1 MVEPFRLFDVRVRGL
16 ELLSPS
22 FLRVTFTGEDLDLFA
37 DNGYDQRIKLIFPL
51 PGHGLTQFPTG
62 PDWFQRW
69 RALPQDRCN
78 PMRTYTVRNV
88 RPDLREVDVDVVLHG
103 DGGPAARWA
112 GAVRPGDEVGLFG
125 PDARYGEPHGGL
137 EFHPPEGTGAIL
149 MAGDETAAP
158 AICATLERL
167 PAGTRGAALIEVP
180 HATDFLPIDSPS
192 EVTVTWLAREGGDH
206 GDKLIPAVEAA
217 AGRLL
222 PDHKPADA
230 FEDIDFRDIDVDV
243 DELWEVP
250 EEQAEGPLYAWLAG
264 EAAMIRALR
273 RHLVAERGMDKRA
286 VAFMGYWRM
295 GRAEN
300 NA

>member
-51 PGHGLTQFPTG
+51 PGHGLAQFPTG

-125 PDARYGEPHGGL
+125 PDSRYGEPHGGL

-167 PAGTRGAALIEVP
+167 PAGARGEALIEVP
-180 HATDFLPIDSPS
+180 HAGDFLPIDSPS

-230 FEDIDFRDIDVDV
+230 FEDIDVDV

>member
-1 MVEPFRLFDVRVRGL
+1 MVEPFRKFDVRVRGL

-37 DNGYDQRIKLIFPL
+37 DNGYDQRIKLIFPIA
-51 PGHGLTQFPTG
+51 GHGLDCFPTG
-62 PDWFQRW
+62 PDWFQQW
-69 RALPQDRCN
+69 RALPAERCN
-78 PMRTYTVRNV
+78 PMRTYTVRHV
-88 RPDLREVDVDVVLHG
+88 RPERREVDVDIVLHG

-112 GAVRPGDEVGLFG
+112 GAVRPGDEVALFG
-125 PDARYGEPHGGL
+125 PDARFEEEHGGL
-137 EFHPPEGTGAIL
+137 EFRPPAGTGAIL

-167 PAGTRGAALIEVP
+167 PAGTRGEALIEVP
-180 HATDFLPIDSPS
+180 HATDFLPLDTPS
-192 EVTVTWLAREGGDH
+192 QVQLTWLAREGGEH
-206 GDKLIPAVEAA
+206 GARLVPAVRAA
-217 AGRLL
+217 AARLL
-222 PDHKPADA
+222 PEQKPADS
-230 FEDIDFRDIDVDV
+230 FEDIDVDV

-250 EEQAEGPLYAWLAG
+250 EEHASGPVYAWLAG
-264 EAAMIRALR
+264 EAAVIRTLR